1 MWAFGVISIS
11 ERLTVLLRIRL
22 LGGGRVASSHL
33 GFWWIIVMALMSKGG
48 GVGVVGRL
56 DTDSA
61 RALPPGP
68 VVPHMCDD

>member
-1 MWAFGVISIS
+1 
-11 ERLTVLLRIRL
+11 
-22 LGGGRVASSHL
+22 
-33 GFWWIIVMALMSKGG
+33 MALMSKGG

-68 VVPHMCDD
+68 LVPHMCDDWQLLLRPRKAGSCAV